1 MFKLNFESNIL
12 ITDNWIVFRNEQRIQ
27 EDQFNKKLETERN
40 KAVAEKISLQN
51 ELRKTNEQ
59 LTAKKTQ
66 AEYA

>member
-40 KAVAEKISLQN
+40 KAVADKISLQN
-51 ELRKTNEQ
+51 ELRKTSEA
-59 LTAKKTQ
+59 LTQKTQ
-66 AEYA
+66 AVYA